1 MSVDVDDRAVMTGNE
16 ASNLVEV
23 DVQINGFNTTL
34 QLDRA
39 EAERRGLIQP
49 VAEDGDD
56 HDGGDGESAV
66 SGEGEPQ
73 TEATG
78 ETEGEAAPIATGEGE
93 PLTEAT
99 GEADADARDVAP
111 EAEPKAHEP
120 ANKAHTPRNKGRNG
134 SQR

>member
-1 MSVDVDDRAVMTGNE
+1 MSVEVDDRGVMTGNE

-23 DVQINGFNTTL
+23 DVEINGMNTTL

-49 VAEDGDD
+49 VADD
-56 HDGGDGESAV
+56 PDEGDGEPEGG
-66 SGEGEPQ
+66 GEGEPLAG
-73 TEATG
+73 ATV
-78 ETEGEAAPIATGEGE
+78 ETEGEAEPIATGEGE

-99 GEADADARDVAP
+99 EDAETTDAGETEP

-120 ANKAHTPRNKGRNG
+120 ANKVHTPRNKGRNG

>member
-1 MSVDVDDRAVMTGNE
+1 MSVEVDDRGVMTGNE

-23 DVQINGFNTTL
+23 DVEINGMTTTL
-34 QLDRA
+34 QLDRT

-49 VAEDGDD
+49 VAEDADES
-56 HDGGDGESAV
+56 DGEPDG

-73 TEATG
+73 AEATV
-78 ETEGEAAPIATGEGE
+78 ETEGEAEPIATGDGE

-99 GEADADARDVAP
+99 DDAEATDAD
-111 EAEPKAHEP
+111 EAEPQAESKAHEP
-120 ANKAHTPRNKGRNG
+120 ANKVHTPRNKGRNG